1 MTPVINMVAVLVAAA
16 SSIVLGFLW
25 YGPLFGKPWMAMM
38 GFTKDSMEKAKAKG
52 MTTNYLVMTLGS
64 FLMAYVLAH
73 SLEFASVYTKTY
85 GVSAGLMAAFWS
97 WLGFVA
103 PVQVG
108 DQLWGGKPWKLFLIT
123 GGYYLVSL
131 CIMGVILASWK

>member
-1 MTPVINMVAVLVAAA
+1 MTPVINYAAVIVAML
-16 SSIVLGFLW
+16 SSVVLGFLW
-25 YGPLFGKPWMAMM
+25 YGPFFGKPWMSMM
-38 GFTKDSMEKAKAKG
+38 GFTKDSMEKAKKKG
-52 MTTNYLVMTLGS
+52 MTTNYLVMMLGS

-85 GVSAGLMAAFWS
+85 GVTAGLMAAFWS

>member
-1 MTPVINMVAVLVAAA
+1 MTPVINYAAVIAAML
-16 SSIVLGFLW
+16 SSVVLGFLW

-38 GFTKDSMEKAKAKG
+38 GFTKDSMDKAKKKG
-52 MTTNYLVMTLGS
+52 MTTNYLVMMLGS

-85 GVSAGLMAAFWS
+85 GVTAGLMAAFWS